1 MKTRTWAQP
10 GYIGADGRSR
20 PSPSNSCEPPTV
32 SFLLGFPAASFAAR
46 AVEHYG
52 DLLPHAARAC
62 GFLAFRKTLAGNV
75 FCAHPS
81 QVFALRR
88 QRHRGRRER
97 FAETAEGHVYVW
109 FAGRTRTARCF
120 EVADRRG
127 ANPVRDRFLLLCRAT
142 HFVVVRAT
150 AAGRWTLQCS
160 GHWMERPPAVG
171 RLDSVELS
179 SRFHSEQLVEWR
191 GRTSL

>member
-1 MKTRTWAQP
+1 M
-10 GYIGADGRSR
+10 GSEGRSGASLSR
-20 PSPSNSCEPPTV
+20 CCEPPRP
-32 SFLLGFPAASFAAR
+32 SFLFGFPAASFAAR

-81 QVFALRR
+81 QLFALRR

-97 FAETAEGHVYVW
+97 FAEPAEGHVYVW

-171 RLDSVELS
+171 RFDSVELS
-179 SRFHSEQLVEWR
+179 ARFRAEQLSEYL
-191 GRTSL
+191 GATSLANFSV